1 MKYYGW
7 KTAAR
12 RVVAWRH
19 ATDQERARV
28 GVQILVSFDC
38 GHDTW
43 LHPSSLYWRNRARPK
58 LHCIECEERCRSQLE
73 LFRPTRWPA

>member
-1 MKYYGW
+1 M
-7 KTAAR
+7 
-12 RVVAWRH
+12 
-19 ATDQERARV
+19 

-58 LHCIECEERCRSQLE
+58 LHCIECEEVCRSQME
-73 LFRPTRWPA
+73 LFTPTRWPV